1 MTNWKRTSTFL
12 AALGVLVVSCSKIE
26 PITAPGLTPGRA
38 NFSVVAALGTSL
50 TAGFQS
56 GGLVNRHQVHSYA
69 VLFAQQ
75 AGARAMDL
83 PLVDGD
89 GVPPL
94 LELQHLF
101 PPPIQ
106 IGPISALPGN
116 FLPKDLLQTA
126 YHDLGIP
133 GARVQDVFDTTR
145 YLLTAPRDL
154 FFDNIQRQRGSLA
167 HQVAEQLSPPA
178 TFLLFEFGTSE
189 LLGPAL
195 NGTSVGLTSVAAF
208 ADSFGRAVDTLA
220 ALLPNAK
227 MAVVNLP
234 DITRLPFFTTISN
247 RQLDRNGRPMVDANG
262 RQRFL
267 LGPNNLA
274 LTATDQVL
282 LTAQPQIDLGF
293 GYPLGSFAYITP
305 TDSVPG
311 NGIGLT
317 DPLVLS
323 TSETLTIQD
332 RVRKF
337 NGIIDTTLSSKS
349 TPRDCAI
356 ADLEGLLKRAE
367 SPGIELRRV
376 LYTTKFVTG
385 GLISLDGIHP
395 NDLGQALLCNEVIT
409 AVNKRFGSNLQPLDP
424 LRFATLT
431 SSKASASRK

>member
-12 AALGVLVVSCSKIE
+12 AALGVLVVSCSKID
-26 PITAPGLTPGRA
+26 PILAPALAPGRA
-38 NFSVVAALGTSL
+38 NFTVVAALGTSL
-50 TAGFQS
+50 TAGYQS

-75 AGARAMDL
+75 AGAHPMDL

-94 LELQHLF
+94 LELKHLF
-101 PPPIQ
+101 PPPVE
-106 IGPISALPGN
+106 IGRISSTYGNWTNLALP
-116 FLPKDLLQTA
+116 TA

-145 YLLTAPRDL
+145 YQLTAPRDT
-154 FFDNIQRQRGSLA
+154 FFTNIQRGRGSLA
-167 HQVAEQLSPPA
+167 HQVAEQLSPAP

-195 NGTSVGLTSVAAF
+195 NGTSLGLTSVTAF
-208 ADSFGRAVDTLA
+208 ADSFGRALDTLA

-227 MAVVNLP
+227 LAVVNVP
-234 DITRLPFFTTISN
+234 DVTRLPFFTTISN
-247 RQLDRNGRPMVDANG
+247 RQLDRFGRPISEANGRP
-262 RQRFL
+262 RFL
-267 LGPNNLA
+267 LGPNNVP
-274 LTATDQVL
+274 LTASDQVL
-282 LTAQPQIDLGF
+282 ITARSQIALGF
-293 GYPLGSFAYITP
+293 GYPLGGFAYLSP

-311 NGIGLT
+311 NGIGLI

-323 TSETLTIQD
+323 ASEAVTIQD
-332 RVRKF
+332 RARRF
-337 NGIIDTTLSSKS
+337 NAIIDTTLESTT

-356 ADLEGLLKRAE
+356 VDLEGLLARAE
-367 SPGIELRRV
+367 SPGIVLQRV
-376 LYTTKFVTG
+376 IYTTKFVTG

-395 NDLGQALLCNEVIT
+395 NDLGHALLCNEAIR
-409 AVNKRFGSNLQPLDP
+409 AVNARFGSNLQPLDP

-431 SSKASASRK
+431 SSGASAARE